1 MRAYYVT
8 LGNKGY
14 CTPNDAAPGSCAEQ
28 PGWGLTNTGGFQN
41 LQSFYYWSGTESAEY
56 APFLEHA
63 WIFDTTYGRQYGIHQ
78 ANARYA
84 MAVRPGDVPVVPEP
98 QTYAMLLLG
107 LSAVMVAARRRTH

>member
-28 PGWGLTNTGGFQN
+28 PGWALTNTGGFQKV
-41 LQSFYYWSGTESAEY
+41 QSSGYWSGTEY
-56 APFLEHA
+56 APYPDAA
-63 WIFDTTYGRQYGIHQ
+63 WDFFTSGGNQTSNYQG
-78 ANARYA
+78 NALYA
-84 MAVRPGDVPVVPEP
+84 MAVRPGDVAAVPEP

-107 LSAVMVAARRRTH
+107 LSAVMVAVRPRPH